1 MEKKDIIKSIDVYFE
16 NSKKKENEKDI
27 FFENKNITDACSTWH
42 NIREKKYFRS
52 ATLYNPDS
60 PFDFIEL
67 NGNCDLKEFPIS
79 SILPNDMKEDNIECE
94 INNLQNLIDII
105 DKYPIITNVKYNIDI
120 LLLHKIKPSLEKLN
134 KMIGMRSLKERIVDQ
149 ILYFIQDLH
158 LVNDNN
164 NDFLH
169 TVIYGPPGTG
179 KTEIAMIIGEIFCN
193 LGILKKGVFKKVIR
207 SDLVAGYL
215 GQTAIKTK
223 ETIESCIGGVM
234 FIDEAYSLG
243 NEEKKDSF
251 SKECIDILCESLSA
265 NKDNL
270 MVIIAGYEDELEK
283 CFFSMNQ
290 GLDSRF
296 CWRFNTDKYNSEELA
311 KIFILKVEES
321 KWSLSKNINIYEW
334 FDNNSDNF
342 TAFGRD
348 IESFFSKVKISHGRR
363 IFTKPKNERTI
374 INNKDIENGFTLF
387 LENKTRKK
395 NESKQF
401 LDSMYT

>member
-1 MEKKDIIKSIDVYFE
+1 
-16 NSKKKENEKDI
+16 
-27 FFENKNITDACSTWH
+27 
-42 NIREKKYFRS
+42 
-52 ATLYNPDS
+52 
-60 PFDFIEL
+60 
-67 NGNCDLKEFPIS
+67 
-79 SILPNDMKEDNIECE
+79 MKEDNIECE

-105 DKYPIITNVKYNIDI
+105 DKYLTITNVKYNIDI

-243 NEEKKDSF
+243 NEEKRIRF

-270 MVIIAGYEDELEK
+270 MVIIAGYEDELENV
-283 CFFSMNQ
+283 FSMNQ
-290 GLDSRF
+290 GLDSSDF
-296 CWRFNTDKYNSEELA
+296 VRFNTDKYNSEELA

-342 TAFGRD
+342 TAFGKR
-348 IESFFSKVKISHGRR
+348 
-363 IFTKPKNERTI
+363 
-374 INNKDIENGFTLF
+374 
-387 LENKTRKK
+387 
-395 NESKQF
+395 
-401 LDSMYT
+401 Y